1 LRTEANV
8 RVAGQSQFLSLVLRV
23 YHSLGEISAICN
35 RRCHRADLI
44 FAVDVAS
51 MRLLHIS
58 GDAWSDDPLDITLC
72 DFLGTDIPPYMI
84 LSHRWREDEVLFGDM
99 MESDRRTARTKKGYD
114 KLEMSCRIALQQKL
128 EYAWMDT
135 CCIDKSSS
143 AELSEAINSMYNY
156 YANAQ
161 VCYAYLD
168 DVVEISTPNNKSLEE
183 CVWFKRGW
191 TLQEMIAPRE
201 LYFYSAQWRPLGS
214 KSSLC
219 ARISKASGVSTAV
232 LRDPET
238 LGQVCVSEKMSWAAS
253 RSTTRPEDEAY
264 CLMGL
269 FGVQMPPLY
278 GEGRQHAFRRLQLEI
293 MQVTTDHTI
302 FAWDADSTTGDML
315 APTVQCF
322 QHGTSYQYVRAD
334 QRFQELKPDFNM
346 TNFGLHIE
354 LQVRKPSTYGV
365 SIYLARLQCSTK
377 FGGWDVGVFL
387 KDNGFGG
394 TRYFHRTVFQG
405 STLTRLPRK
414 YVDAVAEYHPMPLWI
429 SRGDSQPFLH
439 TLELPP
445 LNLED
450 MQYTFYSQFGRRLPQ
465 TQWYSESEISPDHHR
480 SPLKIKGRFD
490 AVVRHEVV
498 AVERTH
504 AINCAFGIS
513 DNQIWMHLANANEV
527 TDTVDNN
534 YPSLFDSYLFPA
546 GRSWHGTAEKVPTFV
561 PRKSSSHSLNLKVG
575 GIDYY
580 FSLSIAS
587 SIKFLEFQLYHNKD
601 RWVSAD
607 SR

>member
-1 LRTEANV
+1 
-8 RVAGQSQFLSLVLRV
+8 
-23 YHSLGEISAICN
+23 
-35 RRCHRADLI
+35 
-44 FAVDVAS
+44 
-51 MRLLHIS
+51 MRLLHIR

-99 MESDRRTARTKKGYD
+99 VVSDRTTARAKKGYD

-201 LYFYSAQWRPLGS
+201 LYFYSARWRPLGS

-219 ARISKASGVSTAV
+219 ARISEASGVSTAV

-238 LGQVCVSEKMSWAAS
+238 LGQVCVSEKMSWAAF

-302 FAWDADSTTGDML
+302 FAWDAGSTTGDML

-322 QHGTSYQYVRAD
+322 QHGASYQYLRAD

-354 LQVRKPSTYGV
+354 LPVREMSAHGMDV
-365 SIYLARLQCSTK
+365 YLARLECSTQ
-377 FGGWDVGVFL
+377 FGSWDIGVFL
-387 KDNGFGG
+387 KENGSSGE
-394 TRYFHRTVFQG
+394 RYFHRTVFQG
-405 STLTRLPRK
+405 STLTRLPRI
-414 YVDAVAEYHPMPLWI
+414 YQTTVQLEYYPTPLWI
-429 SRGDSQPFLH
+429 SREDNQPFPR
-439 TLELPP
+439 TIEPP
-445 LNLED
+445 SLNLKD
-450 MQYTFYSQFGRRLPQ
+450 IHYAFFTYLDTCLPQ
-465 TQWYSESEISPDHHR
+465 TELYSE
-480 SPLKIKGRFD
+480 LKIPPNYYDSRPMIQGKFD

-498 AVERTH
+498 AIGGTH

-513 DNQIWMHLANANEV
+513 DDQIWMHLANADE
-527 TDTVDNN
+527 TTGIFENN
-534 YPSLFDSYLFPA
+534 YVPLFDSYLFPA
-546 GRSWHGTAEKVPTFV
+546 GIMWHKSAEQVPTFV
-561 PRKSSSHSLNLKVG
+561 PKKTAFYALTLEVDG
-575 GIDYY
+575 GTYR
-580 FSLSIAS
+580 F
-587 SIKFLEFQLYHNKD
+587 N
-601 RWVSAD
+601 VSMMSATLLGF
-607 SR
+607 RVVRL